1 MDSKRAALKVGLF
14 VLGGFIVLL
23 GLLFFLSGSMLHPG
37 KPYETYF
44 RESVQGLDVGTAVK
58 FRGVTI
64 GKVTDVGLVMA
75 EYPAKTESEKHQRV
89 YQQVVVRFQLNPR
102 KMGEMGN
109 IKDAVAHGLRVQI
122 APQGITGLSYMDL
135 SFVNAAQYPAQTI
148 PWTPNSTVI
157 PSVPSTLTQV
167 QDAAE
172 QVLSAL
178 SNVDLPK
185 IAGQISSLTAA
196 LNDEITTGDAHQAV
210 ANVKIL
216 LATLNTQVQQADIPG
231 TSAAVRNLAGG
242 PQTMK
247 ILAQLNQTTAQ
258 LVKISAALPTLVASS
273 QATITQANETT
284 ADLQAQ
290 LLPMLQDMRATTA
303 NLRALSASLQRNPG
317 QVLMAPPPPETKP

>member
-23 GLLFFLSGSMLHPG
+23 GLLFFLSGSVLHPG

-75 EYPAKTESEKHQRV
+75 EYPAETESEKHQRV

-258 LVKISAALPTLVASS
+258 LAKISAALPTLVASS
-273 QATITQANETT
+273 QTTINQANETT

>member
-1 MDSKRAALKVGLF
+1 MDSKRAALRVGLF
-14 VLGGFIVLL
+14 VLGGFVVLI
-23 GLLFFLSGSMLHPG
+23 GLLFFLSGSALHPG

-75 EYPAKTESEKHQRV
+75 EYPAETESERNQKV
-89 YQQVVVRFQLNPR
+89 YQQVVVRFQLDPR

-135 SFVNAAQYPAQTI
+135 SFVNAAQYPAQAV
-148 PWTPNSTVI
+148 PWKPNSTVI

-185 IAGQISSLTAA
+185 IAGQVSSLTAA
-196 LNDEITTGDAHQAV
+196 LNDEVTTGDAHQAL
-210 ANVKIL
+210 ANVKTL
-216 LATLNTQVQQADIPG
+216 LATLNTQVQQADLPG

-242 PQTMK
+242 PQTMQ
-247 ILAQLNQTTAQ
+247 ILAQLNRTTAQ
-258 LVKISAALPTLVASS
+258 LAKISAALPALVARS
-273 QATITQANETT
+273 QATINQTNETT

-303 NLRALSASLQRNPG
+303 NLRELSASLQRNPG